1 MEIINLNYIPK
12 RFFCPVTGEVVLE
25 WGNPN
30 EKADSLLAVWSEF
43 SPELSYMKD
52 AELGKMWECL
62 CREYSERRNREFP
75 DVDGWARPMTSEH
88 LENFLRSFPRPEL
101 VAFCLT
107 ESNPPAGSGI
117 CVWLVLDLSGGTS
130 VSSIS

>member
-25 WGNPN
+25 RGNPN

-75 DVDGWARPMTSEH
+75 DVDEWARCPMTSEH
-88 LENFLRSFPRPEL
+88 LENFLRSFPGLNSLPFVL
-101 VAFCLT
+101 PNPT
-107 ESNPPAGSGI
+107 HPPALEFVFGSS
-117 CVWLVLDLSGGTS
+117 WTS
-130 VSSIS
+130 AEELRSRQ